1 MSQPQRSSVES
12 RPESVV
18 PDPCSQSL
26 ESSTCITPDTTA
38 IDGLPPGVPPFA
50 PAIGLRNG
58 HLQTVYGVWRPGRRK
73 IRGTVQRR
81 LVFADGDAA
90 VVHDD
95 RPADWKRGD
104 HVALLMHGLAGCK
117 DSGYMVRTAARL
129 LQRGVRVFRMDH
141 RGSGAAKNLARRP
154 YHAGRI
160 HDVEAA
166 IRMLERICPDSPV
179 SVAGFSLSGNLL
191 LRYLGHRPETLPLSL
206 FRAVA
211 ICPPIDLLHCVE
223 HLAATGM
230 GQRYDWY
237 FARQLMNQI
246 VGTPLWND
254 DLPIARSRR
263 LPRRIIEFDELY
275 TAPASGF
282 ESAEAYYQFA
292 SAKEFVSDVEV
303 HTTVLAAEDDP
314 MVSSQ
319 PWRDISLPSNV
330 TLCMTRHGGHLGFI
344 GRRGVDADN
353 RWMDWRVVDWLL
365 N

>member
-1 MSQPQRSSVES
+1 MSQPPRSSVES
-12 RPESVV
+12 RPHAAST
-18 PDPCSQSL
+18 DPGLSHV
-26 ESSTCITPDTTA
+26 ESSAPERTVSEVNA
-38 IDGLPPGVPPFA
+38 HLPPGVPLFRPGW
-50 PAIGLRNG
+50 GLRNG
-58 HLQTVYGVWRPGRRK
+58 HLQTVYGVWRPARRR
-73 IRGTVQRR
+73 ITGTVQRR

-90 VVHDD
+90 VIHDD
-95 RPADWKRGD
+95 RPASWKRGD

-141 RGSGAAKNLARRP
+141 RGSGAARMLARRP

-166 IRMLERICPDSPV
+166 IRMLERLCPDSPV

-211 ICPPIDLLHCVE
+211 VCPPIDLLHCVDY
-223 HLAATGM
+223 LANSGM

-246 VGTPLWND
+246 VNTPLWHD
-254 DLPIARSRR
+254 DLPIARSDRV
-263 LPRRIIEFDELY
+263 PRRIIEFDELY

-282 ESAEAYYQFA
+282 QSAEEYYEYA
-292 SAKEFVSDVEV
+292 SARPCIGDIQV
-303 HTTVLAAEDDP
+303 HTTVLASEDDP
-314 MVSSQ
+314 MVSAR
-319 PWRDISLPSNV
+319 PWYDLTLPKNV
-330 TLCMTRHGGHLGFI
+330 TLCLTRHGGHLGFI
-344 GRRGVDADN
+344 GRRGVDDDN